1 MRKFDYLVRFV
12 WCNQVSFPKFKIWFN
27 VIDSQE
33 TLEQQHRAFKTFT
46 VFSEFKI
53 NLTSICIDIN
63 TKELYQFS
71 FNQQYLA
78 FEEFSN
84 TNWEFSHYPL
94 SIWCNGLSIE
104 ISFLN
109 PKFKI
114 WCNILLCCCAFKA
127 FREFTEIPTRH
138 SPAKRAQL
146 TARFPET
153 HSSGVSC
160 FQIHSLLAPLV
171 VKTV

>member
-1 MRKFDYLVRFV
+1 MSKFDYLVRFV

-33 TLEQQHRAFKTFT
+33 TLEQQHRVFKTLT
-46 VFSEFKI
+46 VFSEFQI

-63 TKELYQFS
+63 TKELYKSS
-71 FNQQYLA
+71 FKQQYLA

-84 TNWEFSHYPL
+84 TNWEFSVLCHFGVMV
-94 SIWCNGLSIE
+94 WV
-104 ISFLN
+104 FLN
-109 PKFKI
+109 LSFKI
-114 WCNILLCCCAFKA
+114 WCNILLCYCAFKA

-160 FQIHSLLAPLV
+160 FQIHSLLFAPRVL
-171 VKTV
+171 

>member
-63 TKELYQFS
+63 TKELYKSS
-71 FNQQYLA
+71 FKQQYLA

-84 TNWEFSHYPL
+84 TNWEFSVLCHFGVMV
-94 SIWCNGLSIE
+94 WV
-104 ISFLN
+104 FLN
-109 PKFKI
+109 LSFKI
-114 WCNILLCCCAFKA
+114 WCNILLCYCAIA
-127 FREFTEIPTRH
+127 HSRH
-138 SPAKRAQL
+138 SENSPKSQPGILPQNGR
-146 TARFPET
+146 
-153 HSSGVSC
+153 SSQHASRKL
-160 FQIHSLLAPLV
+160 IHLEFHVFKFTLY
-171 VKTV
+171 

>member
-46 VFSEFKI
+46 VSTEFKI

-84 TNWEFSHYPL
+84 TNWEFSIFFQFGVMVWVLKFP
-94 SIWCNGLSIE
+94 
-104 ISFLN
+104 FLN
-109 PKFKI
+109 PTFKI